1 MTSNINQ
8 IYERRKRSNELEEE
22 RVASKKKDKIKI
34 DKKGKKRKKK
44 YQKERRIEGEMNKME
59 NSTPTS
65 RLQVSDVYLKIIRV
79 YAT

>member
-1 MTSNINQ
+1 LTSNIDQ
-8 IYERRKRSNELEEE
+8 IYERRKRSNELKEE

-44 YQKERRIEGEMNKME
+44 YKKERRIEGEMNKME

-65 RLQVSDVYLKIIRV
+65 RLQVSDMYLKIIRV

>member
-1 MTSNINQ
+1 LTSNINQ

>member
-1 MTSNINQ
+1 LTSNIDQ
-8 IYERRKRSNELEEE
+8 IYERRKRSNELKEE

-44 YQKERRIEGEMNKME
+44 YKKERRIEGEMNKME

-65 RLQVSDVYLKIIRV
+65 RLQVSDMYLKIIGV

>member
-1 MTSNINQ
+1 MTSNIDQ
-8 IYERRKRSNELEEE
+8 IYERRKRSNELKEE

-44 YQKERRIEGEMNKME
+44 YKKERRIEGEMNKME

-65 RLQVSDVYLKIIRV
+65 RLQVSDMYLKIIGV

>member
-1 MTSNINQ
+1 LTSNIDQ
-8 IYERRKRSNELEEE
+8 IYERRKRSNELKEE

-44 YQKERRIEGEMNKME
+44 YKKERRIEGEMNKME

-65 RLQVSDVYLKIIRV
+65 RLQVSDMYLKIIRL

>member
-1 MTSNINQ
+1 MTSNIDQ
-8 IYERRKRSNELEEE
+8 IYERRKRSNELKEE

-44 YQKERRIEGEMNKME
+44 YKKERRIEGEMNKME

-65 RLQVSDVYLKIIRV
+65 RLQVSDMYLKIIRL